1 MCVYIQLYV
10 WILET
15 IYACV
20 DWENNPQ
27 HQGDIVFS
35 SPMPYVILQ
44 KKFGV
49 MTQKKNTYRL
59 QLIKRHQK

>member
-27 HQGDIVFS
+27 HQGYIVFS

-44 KKFGV
+44 KKIWCYDSE
-49 MTQKKNTYRL
+49 KKHV
-59 QLIKRHQK
+59 QIAAD

>member
-35 SPMPYVILQ
+35 SPMPYAILQ
-44 KKFGV
+44 KKKNWCYDSE
-49 MTQKKNTYRL
+49 KKHV
-59 QLIKRHQK
+59 QIAAD